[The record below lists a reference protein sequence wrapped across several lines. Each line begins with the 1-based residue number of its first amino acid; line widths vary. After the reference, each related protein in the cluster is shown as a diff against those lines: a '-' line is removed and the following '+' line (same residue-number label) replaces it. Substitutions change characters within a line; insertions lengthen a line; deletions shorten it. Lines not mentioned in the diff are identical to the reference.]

1 MPRFPPHVSKPT
13 GAQLSGGNERMEGG
27 GQEPGAPGA
36 GSLGSPACVRVL
48 LMPTGSGFE

>member
-36 GSLGSPACVRVL
+36 GSLGKPGLCA
-48 LMPTGSGFE
+48 GAADAHGFWL